1 MLEHV
6 YIDRNTHT
14 HTQVHAEI
22 FATELAANVYG
33 LVKGVEG
40 IDYSTGDVKLTI
52 DGTEKESLRNLKEKL
67 IQSLI
72 TERDKTETLVRYA
85 SLSLS
90 LSLSHTHTHTHT
102 ILTSTHITRFKNS
115 QIQL

>member
-1 MLEHV
+1 M
-6 YIDRNTHT
+6 
-14 HTQVHAEI
+14 
-22 FATELAANVYG
+22 YG

-72 TERDKTETLVRYA
+72 TERDKTETLVRYLF
-85 SLSLS
+85 LSLS
-90 LSLSHTHTHTHT
+90 LTRSSPYK
-102 ILTSTHITRFKNS
+102 IININIIIRFKNS

>member
-1 MLEHV
+1 M
-6 YIDRNTHT
+6 
-14 HTQVHAEI
+14 
-22 FATELAANVYG
+22 YG

-72 TERDKTETLVRYA
+72 TERDKTEGLVRLAVVDSTFPLYPV
-85 SLSLS
+85 LSLFI
-90 LSLSHTHTHTHT
+90 LLHT
-102 ILTSTHITRFKNS
+102 INMML
-115 QIQL
+115 

>member
-1 MLEHV
+1 M
-6 YIDRNTHT
+6 
-14 HTQVHAEI
+14 
-22 FATELAANVYG
+22 YG

-72 TERDKTETLVRYA
+72 TERDKTEGLVRLAVVDATFPLYPV
-85 SLSLS
+85 LSLFI
-90 LSLSHTHTHTHT
+90 LLHT
-102 ILTSTHITRFKNS
+102 INMML
-115 QIQL
+115 

>member
-1 MLEHV
+1 M
-6 YIDRNTHT
+6 
-14 HTQVHAEI
+14 
-22 FATELAANVYG
+22 YG

-72 TERDKTETLVRYA
+72 TERDKTETLVRYL
-85 SLSLS
+85 SIYLSLS
-90 LSLSHTHTHTHT
+90 L
-102 ILTSTHITRFKNS
+102 
-115 QIQL
+115 

>member
-1 MLEHV
+1 M
-6 YIDRNTHT
+6 
-14 HTQVHAEI
+14 
-22 FATELAANVYG
+22 YG

-72 TERDKTETLVRYA
+72 TERDKTEGLVRLA
-85 SLSLS
+85 VVGSSTFPLCPALSLFI
-90 LSLSHTHTHTHT
+90 LLHT
-102 ILTSTHITRFKNS
+102 INMML
-115 QIQL
+115 